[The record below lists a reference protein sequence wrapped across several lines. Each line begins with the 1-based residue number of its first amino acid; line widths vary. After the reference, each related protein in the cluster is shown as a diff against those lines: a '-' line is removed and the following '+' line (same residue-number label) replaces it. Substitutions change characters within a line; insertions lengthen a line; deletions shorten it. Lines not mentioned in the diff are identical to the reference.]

1 MKIDNQTT
9 AIGFAKRTAATM
21 QTMADAIQVLSK
33 KIIENSNRINELEMM
48 IGQLKGDQYL
58 TDNRVDKIEKN
69 PTLFDK

>member
-9 AIGFAKRTAATM
+9 AVGFAKQTAATM
-21 QTMADAIQVLSK
+21 QKMADAIQVLSK
-33 KIIENSNRINELEMM
+33 KIIENSNQINELERMV
-48 IGQLKGDQYL
+48 GHLKGEQYL